1 MCKNPCKTRR
11 LFRVRHPPPKDK
23 QWIKLKLDKLE
34 STAEMWCFFNCRK
47 EIRWRR

>member
-23 QWIKLKLDKLE
+23 SWTDKNYI
-34 STAEMWCFFNCRK
+34 SGKKTRFSAVFFCCGK
-47 EIRWRR
+47 EIL

>member
-23 QWIKLKLDKLE
+23 SWANNKILPQG
-34 STAEMWCFFNCRK
+34 TV
-47 EIRWRR
+47 EIYRVFIFAKRRPQ